1 MIRRQLV
8 VTIDDVIWL
17 VLYIIAN
24 DCENQQLQNDENI
37 PLNSYFF
44 QQPQADLQDSTDPAS
59 KPTEKKTEEETKVTM
74 NDAETTSTEKVIS
87 AIGQMEIEKIHFAAD
102 IVQKNYIELHK
113 E

>member
-24 DCENQQLQNDENI
+24 DCENQQLQDDENI

-44 QQPQADLQDSTDPAS
+44 QQQQQPQTDLQDSADPAS
-59 KPTEKKTEEETKVTM
+59 KPTEKKMEGETKVSM
-74 NDAETTSTEKVIS
+74 NDAGTTSSSERVVS
-87 AIGQMEIEKIHFAAD
+87 ATG
-102 IVQKNYIELHK
+102 
-113 E
+113 

>member
-1 MIRRQLV
+1 
-8 VTIDDVIWL
+8 
-17 VLYIIAN
+17 
-24 DCENQQLQNDENI
+24 
-37 PLNSYFF
+37 
-44 QQPQADLQDSTDPAS
+44 
-59 KPTEKKTEEETKVTM
+59 M